1 MEYSDIIIKTVDLL
15 HMHFHL
21 IMKPF
26 NALCNIIKK
35 FYHKW
40 KINRLY
46 NQRAYRVYIGLS
58 EEHKCFLHELMNNST
73 TDKFDKTI
81 KSFRK
86 SAEAVQAVDRA
97 IRITTYD
104 EDRYGRGS
112 QLINYREECTQDAIY
127 IKIDPELHKLIK
139 NYKPKHV
146 V

>member
-1 MEYSDIIIKTVDLL
+1 MEYSDIIIKIVDLF
-15 HMHFHL
+15 HM
-21 IMKPF
+21 IVRPF
-26 NALCNIIKK
+26 DALCYYIKK

-40 KINRLY
+40 EINRLY

-58 EEHKCFLHELMNNST
+58 EEHKRFLHELMETST

-86 SAEAVQAVDRA
+86 SAEVVQAVNRA
-97 IRITTYD
+97 IRITTYN

-112 QLINYREECTQDAIY
+112 QLINYREECTQDTIY
-127 IKIDPELHKLIK
+127 IKIDPELHRLIK
-139 NYKPKHV
+139 KYKHNHV